1 MLRVEHVSKSFDR
14 KAALHDISLQ
24 LNEGEIVGLLGQ
36 NGAGKTTLIRIINRI
51 LEPDTGSVWFGN
63 EILSPKHLERIGY
76 LPEERGLYKNMTVEA
91 HAVFLGRLRGLT
103 RQETDRNLS
112 HWLSRFGMETWRKQ
126 KIEQLSKGMAQKVQF
141 ICTVLHNP
149 DLLILD
155 EPFSGFDPVN
165 LELIRDEI
173 MEFRAKGKSIL
184 VSTHNMRNVEEI
196 CDRVVIIHEARKV
209 LEGNVSQIREELR
222 EGLISLTF
230 RGSMIALVNA
240 LWTGFELLEKRELGD
255 DRFQAIIRVRGE
267 NTIDTLLKSIL
278 GEVKIEE
285 VRELLPD
292 MQEIFMKTVKPQ
304 SV

>member
-1 MLRVEHVSKSFDR
+1 MLRVEHVSKSFNR
-14 KAALHDISLQ
+14 KAALRDISLQ
-24 LNEGEIVGLLGQ
+24 LNEGEIVGILGQ

-51 LEPDTGSVWFGN
+51 LEPDAGSVWFGN
-63 EILSPKHLERIGY
+63 EILSPGHLEKIGY
-76 LPEERGLYKNMTVEA
+76 LPEERGLYRNMTVEA

-103 RQETDRNLS
+103 RHETDKNLS
-112 HWLSRFGMETWRKQ
+112 HWLSRFGMETWRKK

-173 MEFRAKGKSIL
+173 VEFRAQGKSIL
-184 VSTHNMRNVEEI
+184 VSTHNMRNVEEM

-209 LEGNVSQIREELR
+209 LEGKVPQLREDLR
-222 EGLISLTF
+222 EGLISITF
-230 RGSMIALVNA
+230 RGSMIAFVNA
-240 LWTGFELLEKRELGD
+240 LWTGFELVEKSEIGD
-255 DRFQAIIRVRGE
+255 DRFRVIIRVRGE
-267 NTIDTLLKSIL
+267 NTIDTLLKAIL

-285 VRELLPD
+285 VKELLPD